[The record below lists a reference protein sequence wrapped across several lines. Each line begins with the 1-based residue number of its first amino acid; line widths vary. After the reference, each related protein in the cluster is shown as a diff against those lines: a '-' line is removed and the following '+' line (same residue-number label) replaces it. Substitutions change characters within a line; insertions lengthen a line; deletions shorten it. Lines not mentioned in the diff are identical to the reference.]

1 MRDFRKYEVWQLSH
15 MLVLEIYKVTQKFP
29 QSEMYGITNQMR
41 RAAVSV
47 PTNISEGCGRNTDAE
62 FARFIHIAAGSANE
76 TEYLVQLSF
85 DLKFLDEDY
94 YRDLT
99 EKINLVKK
107 KLFHLN
113 KSLQTKS

>member
-1 MRDFRKYEVWQLSH
+1 MK
-15 MLVLEIYKVTQKFP
+15 
-29 QSEMYGITNQMR
+29 

-113 KSLQTKS
+113 KSLQTNS